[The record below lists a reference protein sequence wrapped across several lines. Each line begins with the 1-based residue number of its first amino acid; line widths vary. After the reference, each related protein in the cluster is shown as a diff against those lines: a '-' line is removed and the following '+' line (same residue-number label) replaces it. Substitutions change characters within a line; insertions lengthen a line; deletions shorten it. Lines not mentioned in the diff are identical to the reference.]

1 MEYKEYKA
9 SKGKV
14 LFNIDNFTWG
24 HQMLCSKD
32 KTLNLIEINREDAE
46 AYEDRYK
53 AENERIMTDPALKE
67 DYKAAMKNRPR
78 MMRASAAPV
87 KVDDYRTSNGEYA
100 FREGKSNEMK
110 QGLLLELMAKG
121 YNINAAGTPE
131 SNIEEHIRGLL
142 NE

>member
-9 SKGKV
+9 SEGKV

-53 AENERIMTDPALKE
+53 AERERIMTDTALKE
-67 DYKAAMKNRPR
+67 EYKVTMKNSPR
-78 MMRASAAPV
+78 MMRAAAAPV
-87 KVDDYRTSNGEYA
+87 KMDDYRTSNGEYA

-121 YNINAAGTPE
+121 YNLNAAGTPE

>member
-9 SKGKV
+9 SEGKV

-53 AENERIMTDPALKE
+53 AERERIMTGPALKE
-67 DYKAAMKNRPR
+67 NYKAAMKNSPR
-78 MMRASAAPV
+78 MRRVAAAPV
-87 KVDDYRTSNGEYA
+87 EVDDYRTSDGEYA

-110 QGLLLELMAKG
+110 QRLLLELMAKG
-121 YNINAAGTPE
+121 YNLNAAGTPE
-131 SNIEEHIRGLL
+131 SNIEVHIRGLL
-142 NE
+142 NK

>member
-9 SKGKV
+9 SEGKV

-53 AENERIMTDPALKE
+53 AERERIMTGPVLKE
-67 DYKAAMKNRPR
+67 NYKVARKNSPR
-78 MMRASAAPV
+78 MMRVAAAPV
-87 KVDDYRTSNGEYA
+87 EVDDYRTSDGEYA

-110 QGLLLELMAKG
+110 QELLLELMAKG
-121 YNINAAGTPE
+121 YNLNAAGTPE

>member
-9 SKGKV
+9 SEGKV

-53 AENERIMTDPALKE
+53 AERERIMTGPALKE
-67 DYKAAMKNRPR
+67 EYKVTMKNRPR
-78 MMRASAAPV
+78 MMRAAAAPV
-87 KVDDYRTSNGEYA
+87 KVDDYRTSDGEYA

-110 QGLLLELMAKG
+110 QELLLELMAKG
-121 YNINAAGTPE
+121 YNLNAAGTPE

>member
-9 SKGKV
+9 SEGKV
-14 LFNIDNFTWG
+14 LFNIDSFTWG

-78 MMRASAAPV
+78 MMRAAAAPV
-87 KVDDYRTSNGEYA
+87 KVDDYRTSDGEYA

-121 YNINAAGTPE
+121 YNINAADTPE